1 VVGLLAPAQGGGPG
15 FHWAFD
21 RGTLV
26 PPPLNGPK
34 RAAWPLVLVASS
46 ARELVT
52 LPTATIVERARAALE
67 AYAITRVEPVA
78 VRVIKEPRATPAFS
92 PEAAL
97 ARPGV
102 DSGLAGLA
110 FAGDWTATGLPAT
123 IEGAVVSGL
132 AAARHVLGSAGT
144 GSAILRHPT
153 STPSEGPA

>member
-1 VVGLLAPAQGGGPG
+1 M
-15 FHWAFD
+15 
-21 RGTLV
+21 RGAREDVAERGVT
-26 PPPLNGPK
+26 

-52 LPTATIVERARAALE
+52 LPTAAIVERARAALE

-123 IEGAVVSGL
+123 IEGAVASGL
-132 AAARHVLGSAGT
+132 AAARHVLGSVGA